1 MALNCVLFSFLGT
14 SGQPVADL
22 YRYATSGVPVEDY
35 AAVLAAGASGSSD
48 AAGVLPGQGLN
59 DPRLTGF
66 LCLGRP
72 FQAAMPCVPCPG
84 DASAKAAGSPVDALE
99 CFLRWRH
106 LAPTAPDTLGTVMRT
121 GFPERLVD
129 GPAGGSRGSCDL
141 RATVCFFQQRATRFM
156 TPIPSSS
163 RTHPTCFLLGTKNR
177 TRRDCALVGCHNGRE
192 PFLQVIGD
200 ARLSSA
206 SLA

>member
-1 MALNCVLFSFLGT
+1 
-14 SGQPVADL
+14 
-22 YRYATSGVPVEDY
+22 
-35 AAVLAAGASGSSD
+35 
-48 AAGVLPGQGLN
+48 
-59 DPRLTGF
+59 
-66 LCLGRP
+66 
-72 FQAAMPCVPCPG
+72 MPCVPCPG

-177 TRRDCALVGCHNGRE
+177 TRRDCALVGCHDGRE
-192 PFLQVIGD
+192 SFLQVIGD
-200 ARLSSA
+200 ARIPGITLALFGLLLAVNDSA
-206 SLA
+206 VRLISVPRFSTTGTAVLVNLQTLECEPITFSGELLTAEMQ